1 MILPSAAAVTDR
13 PEGEVQGMEQGE
25 IEVVPSPVLIADSP
39 EGGREGGEMETVPKV
54 VTVTLTGVGE
64 GMEGEMHTCSDHK
77 QFIGECGE
85 REEDH
90 ASCGH

>member
-54 VTVTLTGVGE
+54 VTVTLMGV
-64 GMEGEMHTCSDHK
+64 GEMHTCSDHK

-85 REEDH
+85 REGDH
-90 ASCGH
+90 ASRGH